1 VQGCLAGSHK
11 DCILPCHDAWKQNW
25 ATQELRGPDWP
36 AETPPV
42 HRVEGKAGDA
52 VIFTE
57 KLMQCAPPDGRLPSP
72 LVPCVSASGCPFLCC
87 LCSWL
92 ADIGVAGGSGTVP
105 WKGHGERRTLFYKY
119 VPWGVHWRDGTYD
132 MAEESG
138 LTEAQKA
145 LVAQPPVFY
154 TAPWFNLDTPQPRL

>member
-1 VQGCLAGSHK
+1 MSRGLAQGLCPPVPRRLEAELGDAGAAWAGLAG
-11 DCILPCHDAWKQNW
+11 
-25 ATQELRGPDWP
+25 
-36 AETPPV
+36 
-42 HRVEGKAGDA
+42 GDA
-52 VIFTE
+52 TRALRRGEGGRCGHLHRKAHAVRATGR
-57 KLMQCAPPDGRLPSP
+57 PPPLPARPLCVRL
-72 LVPCVSASGCPFLCC
+72 CPFLCC